1 MIYIYIFVIF
11 ILYLLH
17 IEINFGIRN
26 YLINIPINCYF
37 ILDGKFNK
45 VQFIETLNSY
55 DFDIIDKID
64 NNIIVNYKSNKE
76 ILKFKID
83 NYTEYYKVNVIFDH
97 KFFDMQSITNI
108 INNYLKN
115 NIKKK
120 NIITYKNFYLNDLL
134 TFNIFYSSLLNN
146 NKTHKYKK
154 IIIKNDY
161 VDKIRKTIN
170 KYVSKIDI
178 IISIITKIYLNTYSK
193 KDCNILLTKADK
205 NKQNYYF
212 GNPVTPHLT
221 QINQNNL
228 TDIAIQI
235 RESYKDNKI
244 YLFENIDIYITS
256 WFPIENYENKI
267 KELSYNDNRPPQI
280 NVNFFIILCMINND
294 YVINLYYY

>member
-1 MIYIYIFVIF
+1 MYIFFII
-11 ILYLLH
+11 ILYLLY

-26 YLINIPINCYF
+26 YLFNFPINCYF
-37 ILDGKFNK
+37 ILDGNFNK
-45 VQFIETLNSY
+45 AQFIETLNSY
-55 DFDIIDKID
+55 NFDVIDKID

-83 NYTEYYKVNVIFDH
+83 NHIKYYRVNIIFDH
-97 KFFDMQSITNI
+97 KFFDMQSIINI

-134 TFNIFYSSLLNN
+134 AFNIFYSSLLNN
-146 NKTHKYKK
+146 NKTPKYKK

-161 VDKIRKTIN
+161 VEKIKKKIN

-178 IISIITKIYLNTYSK
+178 IISIISKIYLNTYNK
-193 KDCNILLTKADK
+193 KVCNIILTKADK
-205 NKQNYYF
+205 SKQNDYF
-212 GNPVTPHLT
+212 GNPVTNHLT
-221 QINQNNL
+221 QINQTNL
-228 TDIAIQI
+228 IDIAIQI
-235 RESYKDNKI
+235 RESYKNNKI

-267 KELSYNDNRPPQI
+267 KELSYNVPPRI
-280 NVNFFIILCMINND
+280 NVNFSIILCMINND
-294 YVINLYYY
+294 YVINIYYY

>member
-1 MIYIYIFVIF
+1 
-11 ILYLLH
+11 LY

-26 YLINIPINCYF
+26 YLFNFPINCYF
-37 ILDGKFNK
+37 ILDGNFNK

-55 DFDIIDKID
+55 NFNINDKID

-83 NYTEYYKVNVIFDH
+83 NHNKYYQVNVIFDH
-97 KFFDMQSITNI
+97 KFFDMQSIINI

-115 NIKKK
+115 NKKK
-120 NIITYKNFYLNDLL
+120 KHMITYKNFYLNDLL

-146 NKTHKYKK
+146 NKIHKYKK
-154 IIIKNDY
+154 IIIKSDY
-161 VDKIRKTIN
+161 VDKIRKNIN

-178 IISIITKIYLNTYSK
+178 IISIITKIYMNRYK
-193 KDCNILLTKADK
+193 KKKNYNILLAKANK
-205 NKQNYYF
+205 NKENDYF
-212 GNPVTPHLT
+212 GNPVTNHLT

-228 TDIAIQI
+228 IDIAIQI
-235 RESYKDNKI
+235 RESYKNNKI
-244 YLFENIDIYITS
+244 YLFENIDISITS

-267 KELSYNDNRPPQI
+267 KELGHNNNRLHQI
-280 NVNFFIILCMINND
+280 NINFVVILCMLNND

>member
-1 MIYIYIFVIF
+1 MF
-11 ILYLLH
+11 IIYLLY

-37 ILDGKFNK
+37 ILDGNFNK

-55 DFDIIDKID
+55 NFDIIDKSD
-64 NNIIVNYKSNKE
+64 NNISVNYKSNKE

-83 NYTEYYKVNVIFDH
+83 NHNKYYQVNVIFDH
-97 KFFDMQSITNI
+97 KFFDMQSIINI

-120 NIITYKNFYLNDLL
+120 HMITYKKFYLNDLL
-134 TFNIFYSSLLNN
+134 SFNIFYSSLLNN

-161 VDKIRKTIN
+161 VDKIRKNID

-178 IISIITKIYLNTYSK
+178 IISIITKIYLNRYK
-193 KDCNILLTKADK
+193 KKNCNIILTKADK
-205 NKQNYYF
+205 NKQNDYF
-212 GNPVTPHLT
+212 GNPVTSHLT
-221 QINQNNL
+221 QVNQNNL

-235 RESYKDNKI
+235 RESYKYNKN
-244 YLFENIDIYITS
+244 YLFENIDIYIS
-256 WFPIENYENKI
+256 LHGF
-267 KELSYNDNRPPQI
+267 L
-280 NVNFFIILCMINND
+280 
-294 YVINLYYY
+294 